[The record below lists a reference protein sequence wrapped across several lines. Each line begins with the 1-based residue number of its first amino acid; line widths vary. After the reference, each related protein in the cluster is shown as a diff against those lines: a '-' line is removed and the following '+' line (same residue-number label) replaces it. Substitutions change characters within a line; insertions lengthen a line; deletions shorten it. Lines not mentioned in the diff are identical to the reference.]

1 LPCQERVKVQ
11 TGEFKALI
19 VAASIYF
26 FASNLT
32 GMFLPV
38 YYVSIGL
45 NIINIATLLLL
56 TFVIIG
62 ILPIILLRFI
72 KNFERL
78 ICLGVALTMVFYT
91 ILIYVKNPLIIG
103 VAYGLSIAT
112 YWPSFNLLQFR
123 LSQSSIRARSV
134 SLFSIII
141 PSVASVAGPAAGGLI
156 IENFGFQSLLVL
168 AIILY
173 FCALVFFLRV
183 PFKAEEHG
191 SAVPWSRKFS
201 IFFITFIIFGFSE
214 TYWLA
219 YPLLVNR
226 ISETLSRMG
235 FVLALSSILISILTF
250 LVNWLSD
257 VKMRR
262 AEFTAIGVILSLFW
276 FFLIGFASRP
286 HEIVLLS
293 ALSGLSSAFTISW
306 FAHYGDS
313 FDRRYY
319 ASILVMMETGLM
331 IGRMINLLP
340 TCIFVSEGKYQ
351 AYFMLIGV
359 CTLILI
365 PFLLYGKRLKKS

>member
-1 LPCQERVKVQ
+1 MQ

-32 GMFLPV
+32 GMFLPA
-38 YYVSIGL
+38 YYISIGL
-45 NIINIATLLLL
+45 SIIDIATLLLL
-56 TFVIIG
+56 TFLIIG

-72 KNFERL
+72 KNFESL
-78 ICLGVALTMVFYT
+78 ICLGVALTMVFYK
-91 ILIYVKNPLIIG
+91 ILIYVKNPLVIG

-141 PSVASVAGPAAGGLI
+141 PSVASVAGPAAGDLI
-156 IENFGFQSLLVL
+156 IENLGFQSLFVL

-173 FCALVFFLRV
+173 FCALVYLLRV
-183 PFKAEEHG
+183 PFKAEGHG
-191 SAVPWSRKFS
+191 LVVPWSRKFS

-235 FVLALSSILISILTF
+235 FILALSSIILSILTF

-262 AEFTAIGVILSLFW
+262 AEFTAIGVILNVFW
-276 FFLIGFASRP
+276 FFLIGFASKP

-293 ALSGLSSAFTISW
+293 ALSGLASAFTISW

-313 FDRRYY
+313 FDRKHY

-340 TCIFVSEGKYQ
+340 TCIFISEGEYPT
-351 AYFMLIGV
+351 YFMLIGV

-365 PFLLYGKRLKKS
+365 PFLLWQRLEK

>member
-19 VAASIYF
+19 VAVSIYF

-32 GMFLPV
+32 GTFLPV
-38 YYVSIGL
+38 YYISIGL

-56 TFVIIG
+56 TFAIIG

-173 FCALVFFLRV
+173 FCTLVFFLRV

-191 SAVPWSRKFS
+191 LAIPWGRKFS
-201 IFFITFIIFGFSE
+201 IFFITFIIFGF
-214 TYWLA
+214 
-219 YPLLVNR
+219 
-226 ISETLSRMG
+226 
-235 FVLALSSILISILTF
+235 
-250 LVNWLSD
+250 
-257 VKMRR
+257 RR
-262 AEFTAIGVILSLFW
+262 
-276 FFLIGFASRP
+276 LIG
-286 HEIVLLS
+286 
-293 ALSGLSSAFTISW
+293 
-306 FAHYGDS
+306 
-313 FDRRYY
+313 
-319 ASILVMMETGLM
+319 
-331 IGRMINLLP
+331 LP
-340 TCIFVSEGKYQ
+340 
-351 AYFMLIGV
+351 
-359 CTLILI
+359 I
-365 PFLLYGKRLKKS
+365 PC